1 MADPVE
7 LVRANHALAMR
18 FADRAG
24 RGPLRRALEKAQAG
38 LDRRL
43 KHLSPGM
50 KGSFTQAQLEA
61 SLRQV
66 RAVLRTLMPEMKGVV
81 VDTAKQAAAV
91 AGEGTMKA
99 FRSAEKNFQGIT
111 GKPLALDA
119 AAVLERSVTGT
130 ESSVLHRI
138 QADPAHPGRPGVM
151 ERYGLKVVERFENV
165 LQQRLV
171 QNIPWTDA
179 RDLLIQQSPFLQ
191 EAPNYWAERILRT
204 ETAAAHNRS
213 SRQAQQEISEQVG
226 GGMVR
231 ILCATFDDRT
241 GADSYAVHG
250 QVRRVDQ
257 AFDWWEGPYME
268 PPNRPNDRE
277 VVVLWDPVWPVPAYL
292 KPKSQADVMQRWMK
306 EGRKGSP
313 PPKPPQNTSG
323 FRMR

>member
-7 LVRANHALAMR
+7 LVRTNHALAMR
-18 FADRAG
+18 YADRAG
-24 RGPLRRALEKAQAG
+24 RGPLRRSLEKAERG
-38 LDRRL
+38 LERRL
-43 KHLSPGM
+43 KRLSPGM
-50 KGSFTQAQLEA
+50 AGSFTRAQLEA

-66 RAVLRTLMPEMKGVV
+66 RVVLRTLLPEMKGVV

-91 AGEGTMKA
+91 AGEGTLKS
-99 FRSAEKNFQGIT
+99 FRAAEKNFQGIT

-119 AAVLERSVTGT
+119 ATVLERSVVGT

-151 ERYGLKVVERFENV
+151 ERYAGRVVGQFEDV
-165 LQQRLV
+165 LQQRLL
-171 QNIPWTDA
+171 QSMPWDEA

-191 EAPNYWAERILRT
+191 EAPAYWAERILRT
-204 ETAAAHNRS
+204 ETAAAHARS
-213 SRQAQQEISEQVG
+213 TLQAHQEISEQVG

-241 GADSYAVHG
+241 GSDSYAVHG

-257 AFDWWEGPYME
+257 PFTWWEGEYLA

-277 VVVLWDPVWPVPAYL
+277 VVVLWDVEWPVSAYL
-292 KPKSQADVMQRWMK
+292 KPKSQADVAQRWRQ
-306 EGRKGSP
+306 EGRKGGP
-313 PPKPPQNTSG
+313 PPKPPWNTSG
-323 FRMR
+323 FKMR